1 MDASDAKKQP
11 ETAAEA
17 AATDNAPKNTLPSSS
32 AAATPPLLGI

>member
-17 AATDNAPKNTLPSSS
+17 AATDNAPKNTLPSS
-32 AAATPPLLGI
+32 AAGAALPLLDI